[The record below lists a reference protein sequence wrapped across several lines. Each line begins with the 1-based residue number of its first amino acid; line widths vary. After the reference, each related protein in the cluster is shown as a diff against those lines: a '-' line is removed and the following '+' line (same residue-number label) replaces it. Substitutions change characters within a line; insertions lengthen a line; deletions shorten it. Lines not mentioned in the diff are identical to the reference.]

1 MKTILV
7 DDEPWMIEQFRQECG
22 ELEDME
28 VEGTFSSSRDALA
41 FAAENRVDFALLDVQ
56 MPGLNGLEL
65 SRELRKLYPEVV
77 IVFVTAYPEYLRDMI
92 DARSDYILLKPYST
106 QQVRD
111 VLERVRYLSKRIR
124 KRIFIRTFG
133 TFDVFVDGVPMDFEG
148 RRSKELLAYLVN
160 LNGSVGEPR
169 MIFTAI
175 WEDKEYSK
183 VTSSYY
189 RKAMASL
196 ERTLDRYDAR
206 GLVRRSDSGA
216 SVNRDFADCD
226 LFDFL
231 DDTPGSAHTFGGEY
245 MSQYSW
251 GEETLARLMMI
262 SSRDN

>member
-22 ELEDME
+22 ELADME

-41 FAAENRVDFALLDVQ
+41 FAKENRVDFALLDVQ
-56 MPGLNGLEL
+56 MPGMNGLEL
-65 SRELRKLYPEVV
+65 AKELRKLYPEVV

-92 DARSDYILLKPYST
+92 DARSDYILLKPYSA

-133 TFDVFVDGVPMDFEG
+133 EFDVFVDGVPMVFEG
-148 RRSKELLAYLVN
+148 RKAKELLAYLVN
-160 LNGSVGEPR
+160 LNGSVADPR

-175 WEDKEYSK
+175 WEDREYNRI
-183 VTSSYY
+183 TSSYY
-189 RKAMASL
+189 RKAMANL
-196 ERTLDRYDAR
+196 ERTLDNYDAR
-206 GLVRRSDSGA
+206 GLVRRIGSGA

-226 LFDFL
+226 LFDLL
-231 DDTPGSAHTFGGEY
+231 DDTPGASRSFTGAY

-251 GEETLARLMMI
+251 GEETLGRLMMI
-262 SSRDN
+262 TSRQN